1 MCSSDLGLLDFL
13 LVFSLPKLVFD
24 DEICGE
30 ALRFVRETTPRD
42 DLPTAGLVERLLADQ
57 HLLMADHTSTHWPAE
72 LHLPAPVIERDNREN
87 WLKAGGLDTAARAT
101 AEVDRRLAAYTG
113 IETDPAIA
121 REMERIVR
129 SGLVSQTTLPG
140 IPPLPSGGPTANGP
154 RGRRPN
160 PRRATT

>member
-1 MCSSDLGLLDFL
+1 MVTDEDARAVEVPFGSTPGQGAHIVCA
-13 LVFSLPKLVFD
+13 SLRRSF
-24 DEICGE
+24 
-30 ALRFVRETTPRD
+30 RTSF
-42 DLPTAGLVERLLADQ
+42 RLARG
-57 HLLMADHTSTHWPAE
+57 A
-72 LHLPAPVIERDNREN
+72 
-87 WLKAGGLDTAARAT
+87 AGGLDTAARAT

-113 IETDPAIA
+113 IETDPAIV